1 MDNTLTIEQFNAE
14 QDARR
19 DAARRAIEA
28 LEKEQKDQRAAARK
42 AIEAYEKKQEDQR
55 AAAKLAI
62 LELSANQATKQ
73 LLEQQIAEL
82 NADHETQKMQRIAVQ
97 KKIEELQKNEMET
110 DTVRKEMALLAQKHA
125 DQRAAAIR
133 EAESLNL
140 LPHVSQPSG
149 CEPFQTDHVFE
160 SHVNTVSQ
168 PSGCE
173 PFQTDH
179 VFESHVNTVSQP
191 SGCEPFQTDHVFESH
206 VNTVSQPP
214 RRKPLQTGQKLWMIA
229 ERMHDTCNYLKCTG
243 PLFDAR
249 WLVENIQRLYQISWE
264 VLDQEYKRCVEF
276 IARLN
281 ALYHK
286 LTVFVEQLE
295 PQWQKCSNIR
305 NLVTNDLA
313 HIPDG
318 ELTEIDTSRFDVA
331 NPLNEGRCVD
341 VAVFERKLMSFMDTC
356 FNPAT
361 KWINRQHVKIDHYV
375 AEFDK
380 IINEHAR

>member
-1 MDNTLTIEQFNAE
+1 
-14 QDARR
+14 
-19 DAARRAIEA
+19 
-28 LEKEQKDQRAAARK
+28 
-42 AIEAYEKKQEDQR
+42 
-55 AAAKLAI
+55 
-62 LELSANQATKQ
+62 
-73 LLEQQIAEL
+73 
-82 NADHETQKMQRIAVQ
+82 MQRIAVQ

-140 LPHVSQPSG
+140 LPH
-149 CEPFQTDHVFE
+149 
-160 SHVNTVSQ
+160 
-168 PSGCE
+168 
-173 PFQTDH
+173 
-179 VFESHVNTVSQP
+179 VSQP

-281 ALYHK
+281 VLYHK